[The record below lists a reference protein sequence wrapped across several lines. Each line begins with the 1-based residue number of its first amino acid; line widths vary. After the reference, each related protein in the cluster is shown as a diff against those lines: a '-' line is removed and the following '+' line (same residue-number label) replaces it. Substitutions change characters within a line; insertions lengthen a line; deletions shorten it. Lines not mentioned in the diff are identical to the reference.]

1 MVLPPAFGAKGSR
14 LRMANHSFLL
24 LSIEI
29 ILSKDDFFFFFNSY
43 FPIMMI
49 QVYFEW
55 IMNFVEVYKNI
66 EAPICNGA
74 KFPLRDSK
82 KDFHIEYL

>member
-1 MVLPPAFGAKGSR
+1 
-14 LRMANHSFLL
+14 MANHSFLLLL

-29 ILSKDDFFFFFNSY
+29 ILSKDDFFFFNSY

-49 QVYFEW
+49 KVYFEW

-66 EAPICNGA
+66 ETPICNGA
-74 KFPLRDSK
+74 KFPLGDSK
-82 KDFHIEYL
+82 KDFHL